1 MFGIPCRA
9 SLPSGDQTLQSKE
22 EKLEP
27 IMQMDNQ
34 ITPKKVRSFCSFRY
48 GLSLL
53 LHLCNVALM
62 AQNMCL
68 NLTMVIMV
76 NSTGPHS
83 LPNTSTEEH
92 LENIKNPVYNWS
104 PKIQGIIFSS
114 IFYGVLIT
122 QIPVGYLS
130 EKYSIKKMIGFSL
143 FLSSLLSLLMPMA
156 AEGGAAFLL
165 ACRVAQG
172 VAQGSALISQHMIW
186 VKWAP
191 PLERG
196 RLTTLSLS
204 GNLLG
209 SFIVLLVT
217 GFICQSLGWPMVF
230 YIFGACGCALS
241 LLWFVLF
248 YDDPKDHPCISISE
262 KEYIL
267 SCLNQQVSSSTQSL
281 PIKAMIKSL
290 PFWAI
295 AFGSFA
301 FHWTNTIMVLYT
313 PTFIKAKLHVNIKEN
328 GLLSALPYLFAW
340 SFGILV
346 GHLTDFFLSRNILRL
361 ITIRKLFN
369 TLGLLLPAFFSLCLL
384 YLSSSIYSM
393 TIFLILASSTG
404 SFCMGGV
411 LINGLDIAP
420 SFYGFLKG
428 VTAII
433 GMIGRLISSTLCG
446 VILNQD
452 PESAWFKIFI
462 LMAVI
467 DVLCLLFC
475 LVFGKADIQDWAKGN
490 QEHTRL

>member
-1 MFGIPCRA
+1 
-9 SLPSGDQTLQSKE
+9 
-22 EKLEP
+22 
-27 IMQMDNQ
+27 MQMDNQ
-34 ITPKKVRSFCSFRY
+34 FPPRKVPSFCSFRY

-53 LHLCNVALM
+53 LHFCNVVIM
-62 AQNMCL
+62 AQRMCL
-68 NLTMVIMV
+68 SLTMVAMV
-76 NSTGPHS
+76 NSTDALGS
-83 LPNTSTEEH
+83 PNTSTEEH
-92 LENIKNPVYNWS
+92 LDHIKNPVYNWS

-114 IFYGVLIT
+114 VFYGVLIT

-130 EKYSIKKMIGFSL
+130 EKYSIKKMIGSAL
-143 FLSSLLSLLMPMA
+143 CLSSLLSLLMPMA
-156 AEGGAAFLL
+156 AEGGEAFLL
-165 ACRVAQG
+165 ACRVVQG
-172 VAQGSALISQHMIW
+172 AAQGSVFIAQHVMW
-186 VKWAP
+186 AKWAP

-196 RLTTLSLS
+196 RLTSLSLS
-204 GNLLG
+204 GILLG

-217 GFICQSLGWPMVF
+217 GFICQSLGWPMAF

-267 SCLNQQVSSSTQSL
+267 SSLNQQVSSRTQSL

-290 PFWAI
+290 PVWAI

-301 FHWTNTIMVLYT
+301 FHWTNNIMVLYT
-313 PTFIKAKLHVNIKEN
+313 PTFISSKLHVNIKEN

-340 SFGILV
+340 SFGILA
-346 GHLTDFFLSRNILRL
+346 GHLSDFFLSRNILRL
-361 ITIRKLFN
+361 VTIRNLFN
-369 TLGLLLPAFFSLCLL
+369 TLGLLLPAFFSVCLL
-384 YLSSSIYSM
+384 YLSFSFSST

-404 SFCMGGV
+404 TFCMAGV

-420 SFYGFLKG
+420 SYYGFLKG
-428 VTAII
+428 VTAVI
-433 GMIGRLISSTLCG
+433 GMIGGLISCTLCG

-452 PESAWFKIFI
+452 PESAWFKIFF

-467 DVLCLLFC
+467 NVICLLFC
-475 LVFGKADIQDWAKGN
+475 LVFGKAEIQDWAKDI

>member
-1 MFGIPCRA
+1 M
-9 SLPSGDQTLQSKE
+9 
-22 EKLEP
+22 LEP
-27 IMQMDNQ
+27 LHVNQ
-34 ITPKKVRSFCSFRY
+34 EQWYKIRSFCSFRY

-83 LPNTSTEEH
+83 LPNTSTEDIRITEDF
-92 LENIKNPVYNWS
+92 LSETIQIRKEGGKIFQNPVYNWS

-411 LINGLDIAP
+411 LINGLDI
-420 SFYGFLKG
+420 
-428 VTAII
+428 TANLQSLCTII
-433 GMIGRLISSTLCG
+433 P
-446 VILNQD
+446 QD

>member
-1 MFGIPCRA
+1 
-9 SLPSGDQTLQSKE
+9 
-22 EKLEP
+22 
-27 IMQMDNQ
+27 MQMDNQ
-34 ITPKKVRSFCSFRY
+34 ITSKKVRSFCSFRY

-92 LENIKNPVYNWS
+92 LDNIKNPVYNWS

-267 SCLNQQVSSSTQSL
+267 SCLNQQ
-281 PIKAMIKSL
+281 
-290 PFWAI
+290 
-295 AFGSFA
+295 
-301 FHWTNTIMVLYT
+301 
-313 PTFIKAKLHVNIKEN
+313 N

-428 VTAII
+428 VTAVI

>member
-92 LENIKNPVYNWS
+92 LENIK
-104 PKIQGIIFSS
+104 
-114 IFYGVLIT
+114 
-122 QIPVGYLS
+122 
-130 EKYSIKKMIGFSL
+130 
-143 FLSSLLSLLMPMA
+143 
-156 AEGGAAFLL
+156 
-165 ACRVAQG
+165 
-172 VAQGSALISQHMIW
+172 GSALISQHMIW

-361 ITIRKLFN
+361 ITIQKLFN